1 MLCKI
6 SSNIWR
12 GAAQTSLLTVAKIQF
27 CWQLRCMNNKKE
39 AKIPILNSLVIYLVI
54 THLIFIIIQSSIN
67 ARDFHENSSSSVVS
81 QNLIFL
87 FSGPDAGDMTVLILL
102 SSFYQKKRRTQGLFF
117 FEWKSQ
123 HNRGR
128 MCLFHIEEGVW
139 QGGAFRK
146 ENFII
151 FSFFC
156 KQKSLWIIVVEQ
168 QGEMII

>member
-54 THLIFIIIQSSIN
+54 THLISIIIQSSIN

-81 QNLIFL
+81 QNLIL
-87 FSGPDAGDMTVLILL
+87 LSGPDAGDMTVLILL
-102 SSFYQKKRRTQGLFF
+102 SSFDQKKRRTQGLFF

-128 MCLFHIEEGVW
+128 MCLFHIEEGGMV
-139 QGGAFRK
+139 GGS
-146 ENFII
+146 
-151 FSFFC
+151 FSQREFHHFFFLSFAN
-156 KQKSLWIIVVEQ
+156 KKAY
-168 QGEMII
+168 G

>member
-102 SSFYQKKRRTQGLFF
+102 SSFD
-117 FEWKSQ
+117 
-123 HNRGR
+123 
-128 MCLFHIEEGVW
+128 
-139 QGGAFRK
+139 
-146 ENFII
+146 
-151 FSFFC
+151 
-156 KQKSLWIIVVEQ
+156 
-168 QGEMII
+168 